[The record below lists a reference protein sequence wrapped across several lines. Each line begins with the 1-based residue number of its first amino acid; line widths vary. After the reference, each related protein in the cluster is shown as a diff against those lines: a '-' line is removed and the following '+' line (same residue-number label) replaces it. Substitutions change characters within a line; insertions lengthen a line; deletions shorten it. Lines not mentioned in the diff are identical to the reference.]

1 MRIKDRI
8 ELYKSLFGADCKAL
22 GAVKGFILPM
32 DRFGALEAIRELNT
46 TLSDLYMVSIPTLT
60 FG

>member
-22 GAVKGFILPM
+22 GAVKGFILPYITY
-32 DRFGALEAIRELNT
+32 G
-46 TLSDLYMVSIPTLT
+46 
-60 FG
+60 